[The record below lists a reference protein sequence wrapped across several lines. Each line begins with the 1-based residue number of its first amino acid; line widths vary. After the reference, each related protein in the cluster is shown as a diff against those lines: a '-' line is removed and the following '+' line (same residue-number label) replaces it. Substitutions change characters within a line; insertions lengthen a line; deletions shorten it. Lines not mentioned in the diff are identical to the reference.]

1 MHEQFGVAADSDF
14 FDWMP
19 DIDPRFFIA
28 PELGIMHGYPL
39 RPAPAARFEPSRK
52 LALAYKSELPRSAS

>member
-1 MHEQFGVAADSDF
+1 MHEQFGIAAEGDF

-19 DIDPRFFIA
+19 NVDPRFFIA

-39 RPAPAARFEPSRK
+39 RPAAPAQYEPGQK
-52 LALAYKSELPRSAS
+52 LALAYKSELRRSAS